1 MAEKLTNS
9 QEVALRRIMTNAPGT
24 PSRSMV
30 RTALATGMS
39 EREIMKTLRA
49 GAPKKKSTGTTSV
62 AKATQPAID
71 ALLAKARKKRDEA
84 KNKPSRPRGAD
95 PLGLARPKPKAKT
108 KGGAQSTVVNGRA
121 QSTTAEKS
129 TPKAKNFNVGVSK
142 GGVPFKEAFAHF
154 RKKGAKTFTW
164 NGKKYTTELAK
175 PKKKKM
181 SDGGAA
187 LKKPTNPGLKKL
199 PTAVRN
205 RMGFMNKGGVAKKK

>member
-39 EREIMKTLRA
+39 EREIMNTLRA
-49 GAPKKKSTGTTSV
+49 SAPTPKGPLADLKRAFSLDNDILQYMMNNTPG
-62 AKATQPAID
+62 D
-71 ALLAKARKKRDEA
+71 ALLHAFNAAKGPKLKGKPRAVSAAERAMKQAGAKRTITKAEG
-84 KNKPSRPRGAD
+84 KS
-95 PLGLARPKPKAKT
+95 KPKAKT
-108 KGGAQSTVVNGRA
+108 TVGGAQTVVRDGRPTSENKRA
-121 QSTTAEKS
+121 LKKS
-129 TPKAKNFNVGVSK
+129 TAKNFNVGVSK

-175 PKKKKM
+175 PKKGKK
-181 SDGGAA
+181 
-187 LKKPTNPGLKKL
+187 
-199 PTAVRN
+199 
-205 RMGFMNKGGVAKKK
+205 